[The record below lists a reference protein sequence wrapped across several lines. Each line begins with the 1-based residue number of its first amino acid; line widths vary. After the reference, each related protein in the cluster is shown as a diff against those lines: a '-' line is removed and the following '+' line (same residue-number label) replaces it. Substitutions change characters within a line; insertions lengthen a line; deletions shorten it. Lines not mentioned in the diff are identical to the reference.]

1 MREKTIDEITGG
13 VWYVF
18 GERRDSGGVDIQE
31 NQKDLFCAIPP
42 SVAEE
47 LIEARARFLSEVY
60 ELLKDI
66 PYVSPHILR

>member
-13 VWYVF
+13 IWYVF
-18 GERRDSGGVDIQE
+18 GVRADGSVDIQQ
-31 NQKDLFCAIPP
+31 NQQDLFAAIPID
-42 SVAEE
+42 VAGK
-47 LIEARARFLSEVY
+47 LVEARVRFLNEVY